1 MGNESNFAAGS
12 RPPLWFL
19 LLSHH
24 SYNKLS
30 HTIQVWIGER
40 RICLCT
46 RCTGIGLGM
55 LAALFYGNILAST
68 VAGTPA
74 LIILFTMPAIID
86 WLFQVFGV
94 RESTSIRR
102 LTTGA
107 LVGQAYFVLLVVIAD
122 GWWSLFS
129 YYMIVFAGYSIFLYS
144 LFRKTRVMDN
154 YMARSWP
161 LN

>member
-1 MGNESNFAAGS
+1 MSNESTFVAGS

-30 HTIQVWIGER
+30 HTIRVQIGGR

-46 RCTGIGLGM
+46 RCTGIGIGM
-55 LAALFYGNILAST
+55 LAALFYGNVLARM
-68 VAGTPA
+68 VAGTPT
-74 LIILFTMPAIID
+74 LIVLFTLPAIVD
-86 WLFQVFGV
+86 WLFQVFDV
-94 RESTSIRR
+94 SESTSIRR

-107 LVGQAYFVLLVVIAD
+107 LVGQAYFVLMVVLAN
-122 GWWSLFS
+122 GWWSLLS
-129 YYMIVFAGYSIFLYS
+129 YYMIVFAVYTIFLYS

-154 YMARSWP
+154 YMARAWP